1 MSTSNL
7 DSIMNYPDVSFID
20 NLSVETLEENM
31 IRWFREKRKELTGKD
46 ITLGAADDRRLI
58 LSTGAYF
65 IYQAF
70 MKTDQAGKM
79 GLLKY
84 ATGDFLENL
93 GALKGVTRNP
103 ARGATV
109 TLRYSMTSTRTSVTP
124 VPAGSR
130 ATAGDGVYFSTQE
143 YAEIASGDTYVDIEA
158 TCDTPGTDGN
168 VYAIGEID
176 KMEAAVPFIDSVTN
190 TTKAQNGRDIES
202 DDDLRERILL
212 APESYTSAGSKGAY
226 EYYVRT
232 YDSTIEDVSITSPT
246 PREVEIRCIL
256 ANGEL
261 PQTEYINGLTA
272 YLNSP
277 DIKMLTDLISVE
289 APDTVNYSINMTYY
303 INQSDTASALTIQNA
318 VNNAVSKYVMWQ
330 KTKIGRDINP
340 DELVKLVKE
349 AGAKRV
355 VVTSPVFTTI
365 ASGEVAKLT
374 SQTVSYGGLEND

>member
-31 IRWFREKRKELTGKD
+31 IRWFKEKRKELTGKD

-70 MKTDQAGKM
+70 QKTDQAGKM

-109 TLRYSMTSTRTSVTP
+109 TLRYSMTSARTSVTP

-374 SQTVSYGGLEND
+374 SQTVTYGGLEND

>member
-1 MSTSNL
+1 MSASNL

-20 NLSVETLEENM
+20 NLSVETLENNM
-31 IRWFREKRKELTGKD
+31 IQWFKEKRKELTGKD
-46 ITLGAADDRRLI
+46 IVLGAADDRRLI
-58 LSTGAYF
+58 LSAGAYF

-70 MKTDQAGKM
+70 QKTDQAGKM

-93 GALKGVTRNP
+93 GALKGVSRNP

-109 TLRYSMTSTRTSVTP
+109 TLRYSMTSARASVTP

-130 ATAGDGVYFSTQE
+130 ATAGDGVFFSTQE
-143 YAEIASGDTYVDIEA
+143 YAEIAAGQTYVDVEA
-158 TCDTPGTDGN
+158 LCETAGTVGN
-168 VYAIGEID
+168 VYAIGEIN

-202 DDDLRERILL
+202 DTDLKERIFL

-232 YDSTIEDVSITSPT
+232 YDSTIEDVSITSPD

-256 ANGEL
+256 ADGEL
-261 PQTEYINGLTA
+261 PQEEYINGLTA

-277 DIKMLTDLISVE
+277 DIKMLTDLISVQ
-289 APDTVNYSINMTYY
+289 APDTVNYNINMTYY
-303 INQSDTASALTIQNA
+303 INQSDSASALTIQNA
-318 VNNAVSKYVMWQ
+318 VNNAVSKYIMWQ

-355 VVTSPVFTTI
+355 IVTSPVFTTI
-365 ASGEVAKLT
+365 GADEVAKLT
-374 SQTVSYGGLEND
+374 AQTVTYGGLEND

>member
-1 MSTSNL
+1 
-7 DSIMNYPDVSFID
+7 MNYPDVSFID

-31 IRWFREKRKELTGKD
+31 IRWFKEKRKELTGKD

-70 MKTDQAGKM
+70 QKTDQAGKM

-109 TLRYSMTSTRTSVTP
+109 TLRYSMTSARTSVTP

-143 YAEIASGDTYVDIEA
+143 YAEIAAGDTYVDIEA

-318 VNNAVSKYVMWQ
+318 VNNAVSK
-330 KTKIGRDINP
+330 
-340 DELVKLVKE
+340 
-349 AGAKRV
+349 
-355 VVTSPVFTTI
+355 
-365 ASGEVAKLT
+365 
-374 SQTVSYGGLEND
+374 

>member
-20 NLSVETLEENM
+20 NLSVETLENNM
-31 IRWFREKRKELTGKD
+31 IQWFKQKRKELTGKD
-46 ITLGAADDRRLI
+46 IVLGAADDRRLI
-58 LSTGAYF
+58 LSAGAYF

-70 MKTDQAGKM
+70 QKTDQAGKM

-93 GALKGVTRNP
+93 GALKGVSRNP

-109 TLRYSMTSTRTSVTP
+109 TLRYSMTSTRTSGTP
-124 VPAGSR
+124 VPAGSK
-130 ATAGDGVYFSTQE
+130 ATAGDGVFFSTQE
-143 YAEIASGDTYVDIEA
+143 YVEIPAGGTYVDAEA
-158 TCDTPGTDGN
+158 LCDTVGTGGN
-168 VYAIGEID
+168 VYAIGEIN

-190 TTKAQNGRDIES
+190 ITKAQNGRDIES
-202 DDDLRERILL
+202 DDDLRERIFL

-232 YDSTIEDVSITSPT
+232 YDSTIEDVSISSPD

-256 ANGEL
+256 ADGEL
-261 PQTEYINGLTA
+261 PQEEYINGLTA

-277 DIKMLTDLISVE
+277 DIKMLTDLISVQ
-289 APDTVNYSINMTYY
+289 APDTVNYNISMTYY
-303 INQSDTASALTIQNA
+303 INQSDSASALTIQNA
-318 VNNAVSKYVMWQ
+318 VNNAVSKYIMWQ

-355 VVTSPVFTTI
+355 IVTSPVFTTI
-365 ASGEVAKLT
+365 GFDEVAKLT
-374 SQTVSYGGLEND
+374 TQTVTYGGLEND